1 MKRLILAVIL
11 LLVSSQFLSARG
23 SNSDKVVYIAELKD
37 VIDRGVADYIKRSLQ
52 VAEPNPVILILDTQ
66 GGYLTPLGDIIRAL
80 KEYPGLLIVWI
91 PSGGKAG
98 SAGVFIALAADK
110 LYVSKSAV
118 IGAAQPRPADPKVV
132 NFTAAWIKAL
142 AEDKFSS
149 EDPRVTISEE
159 FVTKNRALTG
169 EEAIKLGIADGRAEY
184 LKDILESEGLIEY
197 EVLELK
203 PGFIEEFL
211 SLVGDPTIAVFLI
224 VIGVL
229 AIYIE
234 VAITGFQ
241 GLVVVGFLSITAGI
255 YGLGMLGLN
264 ILILAILPAGVI
276 FLVAELVY
284 PGLQVFG
291 VLGILLMIIA
301 IYTAYW
307 QQPYIDFT
315 PYSMVMIILLV
326 FVSTVLIYSGLEVGK
341 ILKLPT
347 PSLRES
353 LIGKRGI
360 AKTMVTPRRRGVV
373 LVEGEEWTAYSID
386 EDIHEDE
393 EIVVVDMKG
402 LTLIVRKISE

>member
-1 MKRLILAVIL
+1 MKRSIIVITL
-11 LLVSSQFLSARG
+11 LLLLSQFLFALG
-23 SNSDKVVYIAELKD
+23 DNSDKAIYTVELRD
-37 VIDRGVADYIKRSLQ
+37 IIDQGVADYIERSLR

-91 PSGGKAG
+91 PPGGKAG

-118 IGAAQPRPADPKVV
+118 IGAAQPRPPDPKVV

-149 EDPRVTISEE
+149 EDPRVMISEE

-169 EEAIKLGIADGRAEY
+169 EEAVKLRIADGRAEY
-184 LKDILESEGLIEY
+184 LKDILESERLIGY
-197 EVLELK
+197 EVLKLK
-203 PGFIEEFL
+203 PGLMEKFL
-211 SLVGDPTIAVFLI
+211 SLVGDPVIAVLLI
-224 VIGVL
+224 VIGML
-229 AIYIE
+229 AIYVEIA
-234 VAITGFQ
+234 VTGFQ
-241 GLVVVGFLSITAGI
+241 GLVVVGFLSIIAGI
-255 YGLGMLGLN
+255 YGLGMLGLD
-264 ILILAILPAGVI
+264 ILVLAVLLAGLA
-276 FLVAELVY
+276 FLIAELVY

-301 IYTAYW
+301 IYMAYW

-315 PYSMVMIILLV
+315 PYSIIMIIVLV
-326 FVSTVLIYSGLEVGK
+326 FLSAVLIYSGLEVGR

-353 LIGKRGI
+353 LIGKHGI
-360 AKTMVTPRRRGVV
+360 ARTVVTPRQRGVV

-386 EDIHEDE
+386 EDIHENE
-393 EIVVVDMKG
+393 EIVVVDVRG